1 MELVALYEEKER
13 DCAPFIIPGHSKTS
27 DFVTCLELKMW
38 MLLLAHFFLK
48 KINEKKNIKAS
59 SPVPVHSRS

>member
-38 MLLLAHFFLK
+38 MLLLAHFFFF
-48 KINEKKNIKAS
+48 EKNK
-59 SPVPVHSRS
+59 